1 MKKNNSYLTDGEI
14 DLRDLIKLLWREKIL
29 ILFISIIC
37 GLLGYFYGLSK
48 PQQFKSE
55 ITLRNPPVQI
65 FELYNFFNNFN
76 NNNNNNNSNNNNNNN
91 IAGQFIS
98 DFKLNFLSSDNLQ
111 SFLEESREFDNFKG
125 YLKSRNISAK
135 KYFANKISEA
145 KEKNLIIPNKYFL
158 VFTKE
163 LEGDIFLN
171 NYTQFIK
178 KKTILDLKKNIKLS
192 IENKIYIHELA
203 LEKAK
208 LINLINPIQRSINEY
223 VLVSKTED
231 LFYKGSIILSQE
243 IIYFKK
249 FLIQLENDQFNFEFI
264 SDKPLN
270 SSVKKMSNFGYFAI
284 GLMLGLFLS
293 LGIIFFMAI
302 LNKFNKKTHSAN

>member
-1 MKKNNSYLTDGEI
+1 MKKNNSYLTDDEI
-14 DLRDLIKLLWREKIL
+14 DLRDLIKLLWREKIV

-55 ITLRNPPVQI
+55 ITLRNPPVHI
-65 FELYNFFNNFN
+65 FELYDFLNIF
-76 NNNNNNNSNNNNNNN
+76 NNNNNN
-91 IAGQFIS
+91 IAGQFISEQFIS

-145 KEKNLIIPNKYFL
+145 KENNLIIPNKYFL

-178 KKTILDLKKNIKLS
+178 KKTILDLKKKIKLS

-223 VLVSKTED
+223 VLVSKAED

-264 SDKPLN
+264 SDKPLIN